1 MKQLLQ
7 CILKIFV
14 PCCLLLMRLL
24 NELHRDFLFF
34 GGLMWAQYVSIAGD
48 IRRTQFQISNSAG
61 LKWCEVLFSISR
73 RKPDTSGTQASV
85 STPQAAL
92 SSWEFLSR
100 ELFCN
105 GTRQRRNVALYNA
118 HWVGVFKVSQNNTSC
133 QWEMIQKCEKMFWE
147 FCFFCCVTPSHLS
160 NLFKPTVEFEMH
172 LAALIT
178 VQTMEIL

>member
-14 PCCLLLMRLL
+14 PCCFLLMRLL

-34 GGLMWAQYVSIAGD
+34 WGLIWAQRAYVSTGGD
-48 IRRTQFQISNSAG
+48 IRCIQFQISNSAG
-61 LKWCEVLFSISR
+61 LKWCEVLFSTSR
-73 RKPDTSGTQASV
+73 SKLETSGTQASV
-85 STPQAAL
+85 STPRAAL
-92 SSWEFLSR
+92 SSWEFLSD

-105 GTRQRRNVALYNA
+105 GTWQRRNMALHA
-118 HWVGVFKVSQNNTSC
+118 HWVSVFKVSQNNTSC
-133 QWEMIQKCEKMFWE
+133 QWEAIQKCEKMLWE

-178 VQTMEIL
+178 V